1 MLKMEELTGKDEAAL
16 ETQYVELTR
25 EIFHL
30 QNTLAIEKKLEKPH
44 LLKELKKDR
53 ARVLTALNSKRS

>member
-1 MLKMEELTGKDEAAL
+1 MLKMDELTGKEASEL
-16 ETQYVELTR
+16 ETQYHEITK

-44 LLKELKKDR
+44 LLTELKKDR
-53 ARVLTALNSKRS
+53 ARVLTALNRKRS